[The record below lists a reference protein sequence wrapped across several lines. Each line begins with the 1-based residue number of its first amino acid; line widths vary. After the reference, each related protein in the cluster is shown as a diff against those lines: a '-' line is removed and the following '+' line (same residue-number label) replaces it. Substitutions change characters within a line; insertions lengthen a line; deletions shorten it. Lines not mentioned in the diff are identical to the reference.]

1 MYFST
6 MAEHNEL
13 GKRGEQLAIDFL
25 VENGY
30 TILEKNFRF
39 LKAEVDIIAKKEN
52 TIVAVEVKT
61 RRSNF
66 FGNPQDFVNP
76 KKIKLLVS
84 AMDFFVTEKDLEVP
98 PERRAA
104 EEEPTPVKEEAE
116 EPEVVEEPK
125 KQIRTEKFK
134 GFKKKTTSQNDN
146 KTFKNKNAFRR
157 KKSDD
162 ETKGTSKTTQPKD
175 PNYMTVLSKVQESFL
190 EKVLPD
196 DKKSDMIESNQ
207 MYMKNWSVNMYIDT
221 TEDIVETFEDK
232 EYKFQKNR
240 ILGSRYFQNMVREKY
255 TAKFGDVNVSFN
267 WNRNYPDSYT
277 IRVRG

>member
-39 LKAEVDIIAKKEN
+39 LKAEVDIIAEKEN

-84 AMDFFVTEKDLEVP
+84 AMDFFVTEKDLEVNV
-98 PERRAA
+98 R
-104 EEEPTPVKEEAE
+104 
-116 EPEVVEEPK
+116 
-125 KQIRTEKFK
+125 F
-134 GFKKKTTSQNDN
+134 
-146 KTFKNKNAFRR
+146 
-157 KKSDD
+157 
-162 ETKGTSKTTQPKD
+162 
-175 PNYMTVLSKVQESFL
+175 
-190 EKVLPD
+190 
-196 DKKSDMIESNQ
+196 
-207 MYMKNWSVNMYIDT
+207 
-221 TEDIVETFEDK
+221 DIVAILINSK
-232 EYKFQKNR
+232 ESKIKHITDAF
-240 ILGSRYFQNMVREKY
+240 LYF
-255 TAKFGDVNVSFN
+255 
-267 WNRNYPDSYT
+267 
-277 IRVRG
+277 